1 MLAKNLVEAS
11 AYILAPAGSMAI
23 IASAEYTPSSVSSL
37 VTLKRASVCPAF
49 LHFSFD
55 FSFDFTKQGQ

>member
-23 IASAEYTPSSVSSL
+23 IASAEYTPSVSSL

-49 LHFSFD
+49 LHFSFE